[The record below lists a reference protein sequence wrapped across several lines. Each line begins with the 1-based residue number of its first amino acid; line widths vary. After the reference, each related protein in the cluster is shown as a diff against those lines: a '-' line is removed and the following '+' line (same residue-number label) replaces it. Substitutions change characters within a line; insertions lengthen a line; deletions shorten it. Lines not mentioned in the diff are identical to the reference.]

1 MNSDYSHKSLHNS
14 ASSHAKWVIRNDYES
29 KLKDRIA
36 KLQLSMHN
44 DSSLSPSKK
53 QSRRSSN
60 KREKEEAL
68 ARLTGNYNH
77 DRKICSS
84 HEHSEIKVPLFSKKV
99 SVQKSEKSTIRK
111 SIKANSDKG
120 EVLNDNDKKTF
131 RDQAVGSGAAVSSDN
146 ESIQEVNVEE
156 VAKEVRDAACDPIW
170 FPSVA

>member
-1 MNSDYSHKSLHNS
+1 
-14 ASSHAKWVIRNDYES
+14 
-29 KLKDRIA
+29 
-36 KLQLSMHN
+36 
-44 DSSLSPSKK
+44 
-53 QSRRSSN
+53 
-60 KREKEEAL
+60 
-68 ARLTGNYNH
+68 
-77 DRKICSS
+77 
-84 HEHSEIKVPLFSKKV
+84 VPLFSKKV

-156 VAKEVRDAACDPIW
+156 VAKEVREAACDPIW